1 MTDVLLNEQPLKF
14 KILIAKA
21 WLKKKCQTTHNKTT
35 KSLFLRK
42 TEGVEKP
49 TQAFVTFYFDMTA

>member
-1 MTDVLLNEQPLKF
+1 MTDVLLNEQPVKF

-35 KSLFLRK
+35 KSLFLCK
-42 TEGVEKP
+42 TESGDTNRHRHSVR
-49 TQAFVTFYFDMTA
+49 F